1 MLPIINM
8 VSVSSL
14 VDGGRYRR
22 ISCQIIVILMATI
35 HLLILIESFINVTV
49 VLLK

>member
-1 MLPIINM
+1 MLPTINM

-14 VDGGRYRR
+14 VDGGRHGR
-22 ISCQIIVILMATI
+22 ISCQIIVILIEAI
-35 HLLILIESFINVTV
+35 HLLTLIESFINVAV